1 MAQIDKAPFVLTLVL
16 GFWMFLGSST
26 ALWLVKLLP
35 KDFHDHLASW
45 YSFSVPNLHRIYKL
59 AVYLLAL
66 GYILW
71 YIIYCS
77 LLTVY
82 VNPVFP
88 IMILLIFKITHT
100 DIYYI
105 YHIYNIYDTYNIY
118 VFVYI
123 NACIAYM
130 FVGALH
136 VFLMLS
142 SPEMN
147 TLSPG
152 AVRACGCEMLYR
164 Y

>member
-1 MAQIDKAPFVLTLVL
+1 M
-16 GFWMFLGSST
+16 
-26 ALWLVKLLP
+26 
-35 KDFHDHLASW
+35 
-45 YSFSVPNLHRIYKL
+45 
-59 AVYLLAL
+59 YLLAL

-100 DIYYI
+100 DIYII
-105 YHIYNIYDTYNIY
+105 YTYNIY

-123 NACIAYM
+123 NECIAYM

-152 AVRACGCEMLYR
+152 AVRVCGCEMQYR